1 MVQKKFVNTIL
12 EVLSPISNITTV
24 KSQGF
29 VGLYKDKVMFG
40 KIISQ
45 SVLFLSDDNKFIEVE
60 TELITRL
67 LRPKNK
73 IDQSDLD
80 IFLFEANKAWWLVK
94 GKTITISN
102 IKDIF
107 NKDLICS
114 KAIINYKYNFVY

>member
-1 MVQKKFVNTIL
+1 MLRN
-12 EVLSPISNITTV
+12 
-24 KSQGF
+24 
-29 VGLYKDKVMFG
+29 DK
-40 KIISQ
+40 
-45 SVLFLSDDNKFIEVE
+45 KFIEVK

-67 LRPKNK
+67 FRPKNK

-80 IFLFEANKAWWLVK
+80 TFLFEVNKAQWLTK
-94 GKTITISN
+94 GETITILN

>member
-24 KSQGF
+24 KSKGF

-80 IFLFEANKAWWLVK
+80 IFLFEANKAWCLAK

>member
-1 MVQKKFVNTIL
+1 L
-12 EVLSPISNITTV
+12 LSN
-24 KSQGF
+24 
-29 VGLYKDKVMFG
+29 
-40 KIISQ
+40 
-45 SVLFLSDDNKFIEVE
+45 DNKFIEVK

-67 LRPKNK
+67 FRPKNK

-80 IFLFEANKAWWLVK
+80 TFLFEVNKAQWLTK
-94 GKTITISN
+94 GKTITILN

>member
-1 MVQKKFVNTIL
+1 M
-12 EVLSPISNITTV
+12 LSN
-24 KSQGF
+24 
-29 VGLYKDKVMFG
+29 DK
-40 KIISQ
+40 
-45 SVLFLSDDNKFIEVE
+45 KFIEVK

-67 LRPKNK
+67 FRPKNK

-80 IFLFEANKAWWLVK
+80 TFLFEVNKAWWLAK
-94 GKTITISN
+94 GKTITILN

>member
-1 MVQKKFVNTIL
+1 L
-12 EVLSPISNITTV
+12 LSN
-24 KSQGF
+24 
-29 VGLYKDKVMFG
+29 
-40 KIISQ
+40 
-45 SVLFLSDDNKFIEVE
+45 DNKFIEVK

-67 LRPKNK
+67 FRPKNK

-80 IFLFEANKAWWLVK
+80 TFLFEVNKAWWLAK
-94 GKTITISN
+94 GKTITILN

>member
-1 MVQKKFVNTIL
+1 M
-12 EVLSPISNITTV
+12 LSN
-24 KSQGF
+24 
-29 VGLYKDKVMFG
+29 
-40 KIISQ
+40 
-45 SVLFLSDDNKFIEVE
+45 DNKFIEVK
-60 TELITRL
+60 TEIITRL
-67 LRPKNK
+67 FRPKNK

-80 IFLFEANKAWWLVK
+80 TFLFEVNKAWWLAK

>member
-1 MVQKKFVNTIL
+1 L
-12 EVLSPISNITTV
+12 LSN
-24 KSQGF
+24 
-29 VGLYKDKVMFG
+29 
-40 KIISQ
+40 
-45 SVLFLSDDNKFIEVE
+45 DNKFIEVK

-67 LRPKNK
+67 FRPKNK

-80 IFLFEANKAWWLVK
+80 TFLFEVNKAWWLAK

>member
-1 MVQKKFVNTIL
+1 M
-12 EVLSPISNITTV
+12 LSN
-24 KSQGF
+24 
-29 VGLYKDKVMFG
+29 
-40 KIISQ
+40 
-45 SVLFLSDDNKFIEVE
+45 DNKFIEVK

-67 LRPKNK
+67 FRPKNK

-80 IFLFEANKAWWLVK
+80 TFLFEVNKAWWLAK

>member
-1 MVQKKFVNTIL
+1 L
-12 EVLSPISNITTV
+12 LSN
-24 KSQGF
+24 
-29 VGLYKDKVMFG
+29 
-40 KIISQ
+40 
-45 SVLFLSDDNKFIEVE
+45 DNKFIEVK
-60 TELITRL
+60 TEIITRL
-67 LRPKNK
+67 FRPKNK

-80 IFLFEANKAWWLVK
+80 TFLFEVNKAWWLAK

>member
-1 MVQKKFVNTIL
+1 M
-12 EVLSPISNITTV
+12 LSN
-24 KSQGF
+24 
-29 VGLYKDKVMFG
+29 
-40 KIISQ
+40 
-45 SVLFLSDDNKFIEVE
+45 DNKFIEVK

-67 LRPKNK
+67 FRPKNK

-80 IFLFEANKAWWLVK
+80 TFLFEVNKAWWLAK
-94 GKTITISN
+94 GKTITIAN

>member
-1 MVQKKFVNTIL
+1 M
-12 EVLSPISNITTV
+12 LSN
-24 KSQGF
+24 
-29 VGLYKDKVMFG
+29 
-40 KIISQ
+40 
-45 SVLFLSDDNKFIEVE
+45 DNKFIEVK

-67 LRPKNK
+67 FRPKNK

-80 IFLFEANKAWWLVK
+80 TFLFEVNKAQWLTK
-94 GKTITISN
+94 GKTITILN

>member
-1 MVQKKFVNTIL
+1 L
-12 EVLSPISNITTV
+12 LSN
-24 KSQGF
+24 
-29 VGLYKDKVMFG
+29 
-40 KIISQ
+40 
-45 SVLFLSDDNKFIEVE
+45 DNKFIEVK

-67 LRPKNK
+67 FRPKNK

-80 IFLFEANKAWWLVK
+80 TFLFEVNKAQWLTK

>member
-1 MVQKKFVNTIL
+1 M
-12 EVLSPISNITTV
+12 LSN
-24 KSQGF
+24 
-29 VGLYKDKVMFG
+29 
-40 KIISQ
+40 
-45 SVLFLSDDNKFIEVE
+45 DNKFIEVK

-67 LRPKNK
+67 FRPKNK

-80 IFLFEANKAWWLVK
+80 TFLFEVNKEWWLAK
-94 GKTITISN
+94 GKTITILN

>member
-1 MVQKKFVNTIL
+1 L
-12 EVLSPISNITTV
+12 LSN
-24 KSQGF
+24 
-29 VGLYKDKVMFG
+29 
-40 KIISQ
+40 
-45 SVLFLSDDNKFIEVE
+45 DNKFIEVK

-67 LRPKNK
+67 FRPKNK

-80 IFLFEANKAWWLVK
+80 TFLFEVNKAWWLAK
-94 GKTITISN
+94 GKTITIAN

>member
-1 MVQKKFVNTIL
+1 M
-12 EVLSPISNITTV
+12 LSN
-24 KSQGF
+24 
-29 VGLYKDKVMFG
+29 
-40 KIISQ
+40 
-45 SVLFLSDDNKFIEVE
+45 DNKFIEVK

-67 LRPKNK
+67 FRPKNK

-80 IFLFEANKAWWLVK
+80 TFLFEVNKAQWLAK
-94 GKTITISN
+94 GKTITILN